1 MRFCNFF
8 CRVPKAELSK
18 SSARTWMAF
27 GASVCWSMNLPSGSL
42 FTAGCGGGFF
52 SLFSHEWH
60 WPILLSEALYVV
72 MFCSRYSFCES
83 EWGYKADRAGAGW
96 PYYSWLMVGDVAV
109 MAVSCVV
116 NLCSVCSL
124 IWMKNSWV
132 FKIHRLV
139 LVQCHLDEICSLML
153 SPPKCYLLRG
163 IDSSRIIPK
172 VFFFKS

>member
-109 MAVSCVV
+109 MVVLGSV
-116 NLCSVCSL
+116 NLCSLCSL
-124 IWMKNSWV
+124 IWMENSW
-132 FKIHRLV
+132 FLKSTV
-139 LVQCHLDEICSLML
+139 LFLFNAILMKSVHLCSVHLSAICSEELTVPGL
-153 SPPKCYLLRG
+153 SLR
-163 IDSSRIIPK
+163 S
-172 VFFFKS
+172 F